1 MEFDSS
7 LIEWAALSLAGLAVV
22 GAGGLIVGALVQIA
36 GAVHLRAVARTNWV
50 LAVVCAPLFG
60 AIAWFA
66 IGNRLHTE

>member
-1 MEFDSS
+1 M
-7 LIEWAALSLAGLAVV
+7 IEWAALSLAGLAVV